1 MITTCIALAAAAT
14 IWTASAQVRAAGYR
28 TAASA
33 AGAARVWLARRAA
46 YRPAPIDVKDEG
58 ALAIALGV
66 PGLSA
71 KSEIMRSWVA
81 LY

>member
-1 MITTCIALAAAAT
+1 MITTCIALTVAAA
-14 IWTASAQVRAAGYR
+14 IWMKSARSRAAGYR
-28 TAASA
+28 LAASA
-33 AGAARVWLARRAA
+33 AGAARRWLAKRAA
-46 YRPAPIDVKDEG
+46 YRPAPVDVEG
-58 ALAIALGV
+58 EGTLAIALGV